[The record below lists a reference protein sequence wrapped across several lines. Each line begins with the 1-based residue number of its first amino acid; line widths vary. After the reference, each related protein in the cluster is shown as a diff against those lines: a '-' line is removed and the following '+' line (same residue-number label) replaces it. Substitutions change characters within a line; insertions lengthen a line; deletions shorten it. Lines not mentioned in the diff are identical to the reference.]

1 MTPLR
6 FVGAPDSPHNPNPA
20 DHQVRTPKCRPA
32 ALRTTEPISWYCAH
46 VKDGH
51 WHFQVR
57 AVWGGGAVAP
67 AARLSE

>member
-32 ALRTTEPISWYCAH
+32 ALRTTNLIGRNMTGIE
-46 VKDGH
+46 VGE
-51 WHFQVR
+51 V
-57 AVWGGGAVAP
+57 
-67 AARLSE
+67 